1 MFPPIQIENEHL
13 VLRPMT
19 CPHHLLVYKQKKHS
33 YRELPIRYAEHAF
46 LHRYESSGSLTGLER
61 VRCMQ
66 LVDTH
71 LICQVSQIKSEVK
84 HSYEM
89 IKQAHKILGTTI
101 HSVDL
106 SLHDPSDKNKYFDN
120 QDL

>member
-1 MFPPIQIENEHL
+1 MFPNIKIENESL

-19 CPHHLLVYKQKKHS
+19 CPHHLLIYKQKKHS
-33 YRELPIRYAEHAF
+33 YRELPIRFAEHAF

-61 VRCMQ
+61 VRSMQ

-71 LICQVSQIKSEVK
+71 LICDSSQIKSEVK

-89 IKQAHKILGTTI
+89 IKKAHNVLGTKI

-106 SLHDPSDKNKYFDN
+106 SLHDVNKKDKYFDD
-120 QDL
+120 QKL